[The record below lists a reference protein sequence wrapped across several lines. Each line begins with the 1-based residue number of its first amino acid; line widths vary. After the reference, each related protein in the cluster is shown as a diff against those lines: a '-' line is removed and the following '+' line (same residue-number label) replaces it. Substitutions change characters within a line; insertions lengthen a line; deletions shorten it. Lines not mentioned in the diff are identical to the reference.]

1 MNQSKLIIQCTDK
14 FDEYVLVTE
23 RPTSNV
29 LEYRHMNIDD
39 IQRLLNL
46 FFDVSRKYTKK
57 EAKQELDSAA

>member
-1 MNQSKLIIQCTDK
+1 MNQSKLTIQCTDK

-46 FFDVSRKYTKK
+46 FFDVSRQYTKK
-57 EAKQELDSAA
+57 ESKQELDSAA